1 MLVCCLSSGLCP
13 SQQTTRRQ
21 IDNPEVTEAKSKESS
36 FVHLAVCNSRMQ
48 HKMSSL
54 HCSPL
59 SPRLYGRACAKFLP
73 VRVRRSSR
81 HVQCGLLTEEHWD
94 GTDPVPN
101 KLCSRSVSVCRPSK
115 SIDGLTLY
123 QLCQSRPHLKE
134 LKVSAASFN
143 SPMQGQWDMR
153 NLTKLHV
160 EFEQPDHDIVFEQF
174 LQHADNL
181 YLQELKLTYTGPGFA
196 SLNAA
201 SLAKL
206 HVKQLQ
212 LEGFTIRQSTKLA
225 HHTGQLNDCVL
236 DVSWLDLAIF
246 YHYSAQY
253 LKLNR
258 CRLSKDLSWRFWAP
272 LGAAVGSTAL
282 GYIFNPGVTAAV
294 FCSFLLVGAM
304 AYLITSLQG
313 LALRS

>member
-1 MLVCCLSSGLCP
+1 MP
-13 SQQTTRRQ
+13 
-21 IDNPEVTEAKSKESS
+21 
-36 FVHLAVCNSRMQ
+36 
-48 HKMSSL
+48 
-54 HCSPL
+54 
-59 SPRLYGRACAKFLP
+59 
-73 VRVRRSSR
+73 
-81 HVQCGLLTEEHWD
+81 
-94 GTDPVPN
+94 
-101 KLCSRSVSVCRPSK
+101 
-115 SIDGLTLY
+115 
-123 QLCQSRPHLKE
+123 
-134 LKVSAASFN
+134 
-143 SPMQGQWDMR
+143 GQWDMR

-236 DVSWLDLAIF
+236 DVSWLDLTRF
-246 YHYSAQY
+246 YNSAKY

-258 CRLSKDLSWRFWAP
+258 CRLSKDLSWRALAP
-272 LGAAVGSTAL
+272 VGAVVGASLLT
-282 GYIFNPGVTAAV
+282 YIFNPAVTAAL
-294 FCSFLLVGAM
+294 FCSFFLMGAI
-304 AYLITSLQG
+304 AYLNGWRL
-313 LALRS
+313 